1 MCPNPQETTHLVTFT
16 EEIFNGF
23 IFCAVLNT
31 YFIYHYKVGYFQ
43 TYRKSLQYLS
53 HVFKIADTVKVSNYR
68 TISVIPCFSKILE
81 RIMCNRLYKYLTDQ
95 KILHPQQFGFQKGQ
109 SIEHEIVQLVDKIYE
124 SFEIGNYTVS
134 IFVEL
139 SKAFHAVD
147 HTIFL
152 KELEI
157 NGITGVNL
165 AQFMSYPTNRKQY
178 ICINNDNKTNNKK

>member
-1 MCPNPQETTHLVTFT
+1 M
-16 EEIFNGF
+16 
-23 IFCAVLNT
+23 
-31 YFIYHYKVGYFQ
+31 
-43 TYRKSLQYLS
+43 
-53 HVFKIADTVKVSNYR
+53 KVSNYR

-165 AQFMSYPTNRKQY
+165 A
-178 ICINNDNKTNNKK
+178 